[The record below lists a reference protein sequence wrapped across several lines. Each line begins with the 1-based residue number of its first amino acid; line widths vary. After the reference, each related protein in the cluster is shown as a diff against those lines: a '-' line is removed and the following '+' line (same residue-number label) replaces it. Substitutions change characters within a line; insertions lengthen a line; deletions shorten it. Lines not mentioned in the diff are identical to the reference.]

1 LYEEFIIK
9 LNKLSVEG
17 IKSMDMWQEAIE
29 EERKESLKEG
39 MEMGADMERKA
50 AVEAIA
56 GMVRDFMAETG
67 ISSEEAIRRVR
78 VPERYSDSVRAAL
91 SSLP

>member
-1 LYEEFIIK
+1 MYEEFIIK